1 MLRIWWIG
9 TLPIWHIF
17 DEIWWFD
24 VWCFFRCSFLEVCWW
39 VSWIWSVFLSSQ
51 AILRCE
57 FCDAASFKSIS
68 QSSGMSLMILM
79 VERKWQDLLLAMRTG
94 AMAQSLGSK
103 GNQWDKRFGIWSCL
117 PVSILSI
124 IWASVDSGFAG
135 WHRPQQYAGWLLS
148 TWLPF
153 LFKADVQEKTVS
165 SHQGYSMFFPKKL

>member
-1 MLRIWWIG
+1 MM
-9 TLPIWHIF
+9 
-17 DEIWWFD
+17 IWWFD

-68 QSSGMSLMILM
+68 QSSGVSLMILM

-94 AMAQSLGSK
+94 AMAQNLGSK
-103 GNQWDKRFGIWSCL
+103 GNQRDKRFGIWSCL

-165 SHQGYSMFFPKKL
+165 SHQGYSMFFPKSFS